1 MCGTADEACPPG
13 AGLRPAERDSLC
25 AVAGVYAQRHVS
37 GGLQYDGERPGPDW
51 HAHGYFPKGLWML
64 RRGRLVFRSV
74 WKRRWRLIGT
84 NTTCHS
90 RPPDDPVFVHFC
102 TLIVVLKLWAWLS
115 SGVGLHYRQQ
125 PIDPIPRGST
135 RTVQRWLRRALS
147 RSEDIQQAIRL
158 AVIER
163 SEPRPVERLFPRGL
177 SPPQE
182 LVGRGW
188 KDPSSVTTLW
198 RALRILFHGSK
209 ALSIPLTVLL
219 AEARGRWSGHDLPF
233 PI

>member
-1 MCGTADEACPPG
+1 MCGTADQACPPG
-13 AGLRPAERDSLC
+13 AGLRPAERDSLY
-25 AVAGVYAQRHVS
+25 AVAGVYRHRVDV
-37 GGLQYDGERPGPDW
+37 GLQYDGVRPGLGW

-64 RRGRLVFRSV
+64 RRGQLVFRSV

-90 RPPDDPVFVHFC
+90 RPPDDPAFVHFC

-115 SGVGLHYRQQ
+115 SGMGLHHRQQ
-125 PIDPIPRGST
+125 PSDPIPRGST
-135 RTVQRWLRRALS
+135 RTVQRWLRRALP